1 MQMIAVSPPAWPG
14 RRNSYF
20 AGGASLRRGLF
31 LVPIVLFDECL
42 DSDLG
47 LGIFR
52 DDVKAGEILADVA
65 QVLHFILLGSQL
77 VGGQLQQIRPI
88 FACQLFGPLSSV
100 GIVLSSGE

>member
-1 MQMIAVSPPAWPG
+1 MQMMAVSQPVWSG
-14 RRNSYF
+14 RKNILL
-20 AGGASLRRGLF
+20 AGDASLRRGLF

-88 FACQLFGPLSSV
+88 LLSELVSRLSSLE
-100 GIVLSSGE
+100 IVLIHE